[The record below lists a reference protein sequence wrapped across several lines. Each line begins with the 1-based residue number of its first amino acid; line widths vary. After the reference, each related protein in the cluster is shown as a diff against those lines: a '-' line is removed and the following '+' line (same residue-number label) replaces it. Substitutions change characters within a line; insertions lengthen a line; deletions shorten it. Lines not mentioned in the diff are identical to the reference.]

1 MVYASLACWIL
12 STMASGVHTHLCFD
26 GLEPP
31 VSIQFD
37 VLDTLS
43 HPDNVHLQDVDIDPV
58 KQLYAKLFK
67 VDLPFLLIIASFF
80 AVTLVQ
86 KSQYLSA
93 QFFLPTLN
101 FFKVRPPLRAPPAF
115 SA

>member
-1 MVYASLACWIL
+1 MV
-12 STMASGVHTHLCFD
+12 SGVHAHLCFD
-26 GLEPP
+26 GQEPP
-31 VSIQFD
+31 LSIQFD

-43 HPDNVHLQDVDIDPV
+43 HPDDGYLQDVDIDPV

-80 AVTLVQ
+80 FALFVVQ
-86 KSQYLSA
+86 KSLYHSA
-93 QFFLPTLN
+93 QFFHPFLN
-101 FFKVRPPLRAPPAF
+101 FFKVRPPLRAPPAI

>member
-1 MVYASLACWIL
+1 
-12 STMASGVHTHLCFD
+12 MASGVHAHLCFD
-26 GLEPP
+26 GQEPP

-43 HPDNVHLQDVDIDPV
+43 HPGDDHLQDVDIDPV

-67 VDLPFLLIIASFF
+67 VDLPFLLIIASFLF
-80 AVTLVQ
+80 ALVVVQ
-86 KSQYLSA
+86 KCQYLSA
-93 QFFLPTLN
+93 QLFLPSLN

>member
-1 MVYASLACWIL
+1 
-12 STMASGVHTHLCFD
+12 MASGVHTHLCFD
-26 GLEPP
+26 GQEPP

-43 HPDNVHLQDVDIDPV
+43 HPGDDHLQDVDIDPV

-67 VDLPFLLIIASFF
+67 VDLPFLLIIGCLF
-80 AVTLVQ
+80 ALVFVQ
-86 KSQYLSA
+86 KTQYLSA
-93 QFFLPTLN
+93 QFFFPVLN
-101 FFKVRPPLRAPPAF
+101 FFKVRPPLRAPPAI